1 MVSGRGG
8 VSMEEAKYSLDDF
21 ELYQAARAFRRKVY
35 ALSRQLPKEEDYVL
49 RTQMRS
55 AALSITNNIAEGHGR
70 WHYQDNI
77 RFCRIARG
85 SVEEVLDDINTCL
98 DEGYGDM
105 AQNERLKAEGY
116 ALIARIN
123 GYIAYLR
130 KSKQREDE
138 A

>member
-1 MVSGRGG
+1 
-8 VSMEEAKYSLDDF
+8 MEEAKYSLDDF

>member
-1 MVSGRGG
+1 
-8 VSMEEAKYSLDDF
+8 MEEAKYSLDDF

-55 AALSITNNIAEGHGR
+55 AALSITSNIAEGHGR

-105 AQNERLKAEGY
+105 AQNERLKAEGL

-138 A
+138 Q

>member
-1 MVSGRGG
+1 
-8 VSMEEAKYSLDDF
+8 MEEAKYSLDDF

-98 DEGYGDM
+98 DEGYGDT